1 MRALGRTP
9 RRDALLVGFV
19 CALGVVLTTGWLA
32 SGRASAPD
40 NGLLQIDMLSLRER
54 VPGVVAVDGKP
65 TMVVLAGRCSSVGVP
80 SLSGQYGV
88 VVHDAD
94 EPGYDALAR
103 SLALPEAARRCQPG
117 YALVDVEG
125 FVRYRSYDPGWAQHA
140 VEQSI
145 LLDEL

>member
-19 CALGVVLTTGWLA
+19 CALGLVLTAGWLG

-40 NGLLQIDMLSLRER
+40 DGLLQIGLPSLRER

-65 TMVVLAGRCSSVGVP
+65 TMVVLAGQCSSIGASSLP
-80 SLSGQYGV
+80 SRYGV
-88 VVHDAD
+88 VVHESDDA
-94 EPGYDALAR
+94 GYDALAQ

-117 YALVDVEG
+117 YALVDRDG
-125 FVRYRSYDPGWAQHA
+125 FVRYRSYDPGWPLHA
-140 VEQSI
+140 EEQAV
-145 LLDEL
+145 LLDAL